1 MGNKDTAATFFGN
14 EDDYSFIFV
23 TYLFLGVFLQ
33 L

>member
-1 MGNKDTAATFFGN
+1 MENKDTTAKFFGN
-14 EDDYSFIFV
+14 EDDYCFIFV